1 MSIKDPEI
9 TKFHFKM
16 DILMMDEL
24 TDLALFQETQNLSG
38 TISRILMQLFTIIEK
53 EDMEGMQRFSKYEL
67 INEDKS
73 IDRKHVI
80 VKIPDFLYRRLKSL
94 HDVLNYYSIAQLLRE
109 LIRMYLDMVS
119 KFGDTYGEELM
130 RLVKK
135 WVKFSRNSQFLI
147 KYINQLIMFKD
158 EIMEIIK
165 KFSMYTLHFSPYRV
179 FRL

>member
-1 MSIKDPEI
+1 MSTRNPEI

-53 EDMEGMQRFSKYEL
+53 EDMEGTQRFSKYEL

-73 IDRKHVI
+73 VDRKHVI

-94 HDVLNYYSIAQLLRE
+94 HDVLNYYSMAQLVRWLLR
-109 LIRMYLDMVS
+109 MFLDIVS
-119 KFGDTYGEELM
+119 KFGEAYGEELM
-130 RLVKK
+130 RLVGG
-135 WVKFSRNSQFLI
+135 WMKFSRNSRFLI
-147 KYINQLIMFKD
+147 KYIYQLIMFKG
-158 EIMEIIK
+158 EINEIIK
-165 KFSMYTLHFSPYRV
+165 SFDIYALHFSPDRI